1 MPMEYFKLYKKK
13 LPGKQNQFEIMPLMN
28 WSGWNISSVDTLLA
42 SIIAPYHKENNI
54 FCLGVGSEH
63 F

>member
-28 WSGWNISSVDTLLA
+28 WSGWDISSVDTLLA

-54 FCLGVGSEH
+54 FLFRGGIRT